1 MSTLPPAVNE
11 MGGETSPYL
20 LQHKDN
26 PVHWQPWGASAFAR
40 ARAEGKPVLLSVGY
54 AACHWCH
61 VMARESFNDPEVAAL
76 INRLVVPVKVDREE
90 RPDLDHLYQAA
101 LGAMDQPGGWPLTL
115 FLTPDGA
122 PFWGGTYFPPV
133 ARYGRPGFPEALV
146 QVTETYRTR
155 PEVIARAAAALGGRL
170 AGLGQARS
178 GGIITP
184 ETVAA
189 VAARVVRAV
198 DPLFGGLGEAP
209 KFPHCPAFELLW
221 RAWLRTGEERY
232 REAVV
237 TTLTRMC
244 QGGLYDHLGGGFA
257 RYSTDSEWLV
267 PHFEKMLYD
276 NAQIIDILTL
286 VWQET
291 REPLFA
297 ARVEETVGWLLREM
311 ETAGGA
317 FAGTLDA
324 DSDHEEGRFYV
335 WSMAEIERV
344 LGPEASRFAAAYDVT
359 PAGNWEG
366 KNILNRR
373 HALALGE
380 EEVEAYLARLRSRLL
395 DERERRTRPAR
406 DDKVLADWN
415 GFAIAAL
422 ARAALAFGR
431 DDWLVAA
438 ERAFHRVCE
447 LLGSDDR
454 LHHSWCGGR
463 RGSSAFLDDYGALAA
478 AALALYEAAGS
489 PTYLDRARCWES
501 AAHRWFWDSKEGGY
515 FLTASDAESPLVRAR
530 TGFDGATP
538 SGNGLMLGVLAR
550 LHALTG
556 VAGYRERA
564 EALVRAFSGDIAAN
578 ALGLAT
584 LLNNLEC
591 LERPVAVTL
600 VGDLAAV
607 ETRDLR
613 RAVLAV
619 SLPDRVLTVV
629 APGTHLPP
637 QHPAHGKVMV
647 AGRPTAYICV
657 GQNCGPPLTEAADV
671 ASTLAGRRS

>member
-26 PVHWQPWGASAFAR
+26 PVHWQPWGEPAFAR

-61 VMARESFNDPEVAAL
+61 VMARESFEDPEVAAL
-76 INRLVVPVKVDREE
+76 INRLVVPIKVDREE

-101 LGAMDQPGGWPLTL
+101 LAAMDQPGGWPLTL

-133 ARYGRPGFPEALV
+133 ARYGRPGFPTALA
-146 QVTETYRTR
+146 QVVETYRTR
-155 PEVIARAAAALGGRL
+155 PEVVARAAAALGGRL
-170 AGLGQARS
+170 AGLGEARS
-178 GGIITP
+178 GGP
-184 ETVAA
+184 VALETVNA
-189 VAARVVRAV
+189 VAARVARAV
-198 DPLFGGLGEAP
+198 DPVFGGLGAAP

-221 RAWLRTGEERY
+221 RAWARSGEESY
-232 REAVV
+232 RTAVV
-237 TTLTRMC
+237 NTLTRMS

-257 RYSTDSEWLV
+257 RYATDSEWLV

-276 NAQIIDILTL
+276 NAQLIDLLTL

-291 REPLFA
+291 RSPLFA
-297 ARVEETVGWLLREM
+297 ARVAETVGWLLREM
-311 ETAGGA
+311 VTADGA

-324 DSDHEEGRFYV
+324 DSEHEEGRYYV
-335 WSMAEIERV
+335 WTAREIERV
-344 LGPEASRFAAAYDVT
+344 LGPDAERFAGAYDVT

-366 KNILNRR
+366 VTILNRR
-373 HALALGE
+373 DAPALGDSE
-380 EEVEAYLARLRSRLL
+380 EEAELARLRARLL
-395 DERERRTRPAR
+395 DERARRIRPAR

-415 GFAIAAL
+415 GLAIAAL
-422 ARAALAFGR
+422 ARAALAFDR

-438 ERAFHRVCE
+438 ERAFGRVCD
-447 LLGSDDR
+447 LLETGDR

-463 RGSSAFLDDYGALAA
+463 RGVPAFLDDYGAMAS
-478 AALALYEAAGS
+478 AALAVYEAGGA
-489 PTYLDRARCWES
+489 PAYLDRARRWES
-501 AAHRWFWDSKEGGY
+501 VADRLFWDSKEGGY
-515 FLTASDAESPLVRAR
+515 FLTAADAESPLVRAR
-530 TGFDGATP
+530 SAFDGATP

-556 VAGYRERA
+556 IAGYRERA
-564 EALVRAFSGDIAAN
+564 EAVVSAFSGDLAGN

-591 LERPVAVTL
+591 LERPVVITL
-600 VGDLAAV
+600 VGDPAAA
-607 ETRDLR
+607 ETRELQ

-619 SLPDRVLTVV
+619 SLPDRVLMVV
-629 APGTHLPP
+629 APGTQLPP
-637 QHPAHGKVMV
+637 LHPAHGKGMV

-657 GQNCGPPLTEAADV
+657 GQSCGPPLTDAADV
-671 ASTLAGRRS
+671 ATSLVRGRP